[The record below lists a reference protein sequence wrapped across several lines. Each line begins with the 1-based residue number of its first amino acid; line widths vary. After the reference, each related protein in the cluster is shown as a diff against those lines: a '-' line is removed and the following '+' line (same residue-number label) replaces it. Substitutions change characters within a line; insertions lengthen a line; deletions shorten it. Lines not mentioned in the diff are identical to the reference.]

1 MVFECDAEGRLTYVS
16 PNIEG
21 ILGYKPEEVLGQ
33 GPVDFMLPE
42 EREEKFEK
50 GFRVASA
57 SREKIKAMEI
67 AYLHK
72 DGSRIVLEVNATP
85 FLAADG
91 TLLGFRGVYRD
102 ITERKKME
110 ELLRRRD
117 RELRDAQRIGKIGN
131 WSMDLETSLDL
142 GDSEEF
148 RRIFG
153 VDPSGPMPPWLET
166 GGLFFE
172 PKDWE
177 RANNAMQNAL
187 QTGEGFEIDV
197 PAKRLDGTPI
207 WVTISSEAV
216 RDSLGNVTVLHG
228 TVQDITERKRLENF
242 LMVANYKLEQR
253 DASRTVELERANKS
267 LRAEIE
273 ERKQAEAKL
282 LAAQKGLRAMASET
296 ALAEERSRRQFAADL
311 HDTVVQ
317 TLGAAKMRAEL
328 IEDLIPDEGRAA
340 FSDLKALLSESI
352 LQARSVMTEM
362 SPPALNE
369 LGIASAL
376 EWLTQQI
383 GHRYGMAMDFRGG
396 RSRKPL
402 ALSRDIELLLFHA
415 ARELLMNVAK
425 HSSADQVK
433 VRFSS
438 QGRRVRVEVID
449 NGSGF
454 DIKKTLQPDLK
465 GGFGLY
471 SIRERLRHVGG
482 QLTIKSKPGQGTT
495 VLITA
500 PREIEK

>member
-1 MVFECDAEGRLTYVS
+1 
-16 PNIEG
+16 
-21 ILGYKPEEVLGQ
+21 
-33 GPVDFMLPE
+33 
-42 EREEKFEK
+42 
-50 GFRVASA
+50 
-57 SREKIKAMEI
+57 
-67 AYLHK
+67 
-72 DGSRIVLEVNATP
+72 
-85 FLAADG
+85 
-91 TLLGFRGVYRD
+91 
-102 ITERKKME
+102 ME

-131 WSMDLETSLDL
+131 WSMDLETSLDI

-207 WVTISSEAV
+207 WVNISSEAV

-267 LRAEIE
+267 LRAKIE
-273 ERKQAEAKL
+273 ERKQAEVKL

-311 HDTVVQ
+311 HDTVIQ
-317 TLGAAKMRAEL
+317 TLSAAKARAEL
-328 IEDLIPDEGRAA
+328 IEDLVPDEGRAA
-340 FSDLKALLSESI
+340 FSDLQALLSESI

-396 RSRKPL
+396 RSGKTL

-438 QGRRVRVEVID
+438 QGRRVRVEVTD

-454 DIKKTLQPDLK
+454 DIKKTLQPDLR

-495 VLITA
+495 VLISA